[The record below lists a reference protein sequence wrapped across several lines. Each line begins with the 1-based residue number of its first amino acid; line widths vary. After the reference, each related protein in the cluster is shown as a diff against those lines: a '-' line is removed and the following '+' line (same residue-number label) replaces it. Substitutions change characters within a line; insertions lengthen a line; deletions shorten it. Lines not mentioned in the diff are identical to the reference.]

1 MASELYVETLKG
13 LTSGANANK
22 VIIPSGQTL
31 VAPSVPVNY
40 EIIESTQTQQSIST
54 TSLGLVDT
62 ITYTPILTSS
72 TVYIDVMSL
81 ITHDANTV
89 AEGRGEIEFRI
100 NGTAVYNASEVGT
113 YDRGGSGVFMNH
125 SFTNYLSYTN
135 TDGSNVVLTIYL
147 AVINTSRAT
156 QYNHNNSKSRYKFI
170 EVGS

>member
-31 VAPSVPVNY
+31 VANSVPVNY
-40 EIIESTQTQQSIST
+40 QVIESSKTQLSIST

-72 TVYIDVMSL
+72 QVYIDVMAL
-81 ITHDANTV
+81 ITNDANGV
-89 AEGRGEIEFRI
+89 SEGRGEVEFRI
-100 NGTAVYNASEVGT
+100 NGTAVYNAAEIGA

-125 SFTNYLSYTN
+125 SFSNYLSYTN
-135 TDGSNVVLTIYL
+135 TDGSDVVLTIYL
-147 AVINTSRAT
+147 AVLNTSRAT
-156 QYNHNNSKSRYKFI
+156 QYNHNNAKSRYKFT